1 MELKL
6 WARANCVSKFQKA
19 DQTRVVVTAA
29 AEEVQAVLE
38 VQVVAPEVEGASVAE
53 DQVASV
59 VMAVLGVVL
68 EAIQEVAIVKI
79 LVVLVSEIHV
89 VIASVR
95 QITEVRQMVAAADLI
110 HVMAAAAAVVLAVVV
125 VAVEVLAETEVVRDV
140 LPVPVVQD
148 LVSKKTF
155 DSLLIFHE
163 TKNIFTKKLNFMFF

>member
-1 MELKL
+1 MGLKL
-6 WARANCVSKFQKA
+6 WARANCVSKFRKA
-19 DQTRVVVTAA
+19 DRTRVVVTAA
-29 AEEVQAVLE
+29 AEEVPTVLE
-38 VQVVAPEVEGASVAE
+38 VQEVALEGAGASVAV

-59 VMAVLGVVL
+59 VMAVLEVVL

-95 QITEVRQMVAAADLI
+95 QTTEVMVQVAADLI
-110 HVMAAAAAVVLAVVV
+110 HAITAAAAVVLAVVV

-140 LPVPVVQD
+140 LLVPVLPD

-163 TKNIFTKKLNFMFF
+163 KKQLHKKLNFMFF